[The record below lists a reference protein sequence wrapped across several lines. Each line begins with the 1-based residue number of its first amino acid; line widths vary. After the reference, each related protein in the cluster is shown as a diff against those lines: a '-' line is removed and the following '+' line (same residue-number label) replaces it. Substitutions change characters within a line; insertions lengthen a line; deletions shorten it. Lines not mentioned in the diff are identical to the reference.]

1 MIIIFNTVP
10 WLFFCFLFFTQVLG
24 FEQVNRPPN
33 TPLEWTN
40 LILVSLLALI
50 PVFRF
55 VLRRIL

>member
-10 WLFFCFLFFTQVLG
+10 WIFFCFLFFSQVQG
-24 FEQVNRPPN
+24 FEQVNRLPN

-40 LILVSLLALI
+40 LILVSLLAFI
-50 PVFRF
+50 PIFRF